1 MSVINESNYLR
12 DIIRSELDEAG
23 RFSRKQVTVVDGQEV
38 SMGSV
43 LGKVLFDTPIVGTA
57 AVGNTGG
64 GTVASVLAKAK
75 TQVGTYTIT
84 CTEYTASPLAAVF
97 EVYDPDGNRMEDAAL
112 GANVNEQLGFTI
124 ADGSPVVTVGDEW
137 TVAVAVG
144 SGEVRAINFDG
155 VDGTQKAYGISIAAY
170 DASDASVEG
179 VAVVKDAVVIEAN
192 LIWPTTSPEVTDAE
206 KAQAM
211 RELAVVGIVPRDEG

>member
-1 MSVINESNYLR
+1 MSVIIESNYLR

-112 GANVNEQLGFTI
+112 GANLNEQLGFLI
-124 ADGSPVVTVGDEW
+124 ADGSPVITVGDEW

-155 VDGTQKAYGISIAAY
+155 VDGTQKAYGVSIAAY

-179 VAVVKDAVVIEAN
+179 VAVMRDAVVIEAN

>member
-1 MSVINESNYLR
+1 MSVIIESNYLR

-43 LGKVLFDTPIVGTA
+43 LGKVLFDTSIVGTA

-112 GANVNEQLGFTI
+112 GANLNEQLGFLI
-124 ADGSPVVTVGDEW
+124 ADGSPVITVGDEW

-155 VDGTQKAYGISIAAY
+155 VDGTQKAYGVSIAAY

-179 VAVVKDAVVIEAN
+179 VAVMRDAVVIEAN